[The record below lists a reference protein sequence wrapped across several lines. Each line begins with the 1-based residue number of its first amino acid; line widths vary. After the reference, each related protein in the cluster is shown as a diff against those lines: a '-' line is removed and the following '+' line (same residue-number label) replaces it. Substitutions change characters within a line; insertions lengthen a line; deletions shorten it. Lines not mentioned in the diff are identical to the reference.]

1 LFSYK
6 EQFFENLAIFCFIGN
21 LYSSAHHTPC
31 FNYFGDAIMFLK
43 KSADQF
49 AAKKPLNV
57 LRIDASGR
65 HHDSNSRELSNKLI
79 DRMDENYGAINLVR
93 RDLAATDIP
102 FVSENWINAN
112 FTVPEQRTPQQQAEL
127 ALSDQLVEE
136 LKAAD
141 VLVIGVPIYNF
152 GVPAVLK
159 AWIDMIARARLTFQY
174 SENGPVG
181 LLKGKKAYLIVTS
194 GGTAS
199 GSEIDF
205 ATGYMNHVLG
215 FIGISDVEV
224 IAADQLMLD
233 GETKLAAAKQKIA
246 ALKPFD
252 LPAQLAAA

>member
-1 LFSYK
+1 MLF
-6 EQFFENLAIFCFIGN
+6 
-21 LYSSAHHTPC
+21 
-31 FNYFGDAIMFLK
+31 K
-43 KSADQF
+43 KATERTSV
-49 AAKKPLNV
+49 KNPLTV

-65 HHDSNSRELSNKLI
+65 HHGSNSRALS
-79 DRMDENYGAINLVR
+79 DRLTERLRQQHGSIRLVQ
-93 RDLAATDIP
+93 RDLAASSIP

-112 FTVPEQRTPQQQAEL
+112 FTAPEQRTPQQQAEL

-141 VLVIGVPIYNF
+141 ILVIGVPIYNF

-174 SENGPVG
+174 SEIGPVG
-181 LLKGKKAYLIVTS
+181 LLQGKKAWLIVTS
-194 GGTAS
+194 GGTVS

-205 ATGYMNHVLG
+205 ATGYMKHVLG

-233 GETKLAAAKQKIA
+233 GDKKLTAAQQKIA
-246 ALKPFD
+246 ALPLD
-252 LPAQLAAA
+252 LPVAA

>member
-1 LFSYK
+1 MVFK
-6 EQFFENLAIFCFIGN
+6 KFTD
-21 LYSSAHHTPC
+21 SASEK
-31 FNYFGDAIMFLK
+31 N
-43 KSADQF
+43 
-49 AAKKPLNV
+49 PLTI

-65 HHDSNSRELSNKLI
+65 HHGSNSRDLSDRLI
-79 DRMDENYGAINLVR
+79 DRLTQHQGAVSVLQ
-93 RDLAATDIP
+93 RDLAATEIP

-112 FTVPEQRTPQQQAEL
+112 FTAPEQRSPQQQTEL
-127 ALSDQLVEE
+127 ALSDRLVEE
-136 LKAAD
+136 LTAAD

-174 SENGPVG
+174 SETGPVG
-181 LLKGKKAYLIVTS
+181 LLQGKKAYLIVTS

-205 ATGYMNHVLG
+205 ATGYMKHVLG

-233 GETKLAAAKQKIA
+233 GDNRLAAAKRKIA
-246 ALKPFD
+246 ALPP
-252 LPAQLAAA
+252 LNVPIQLAAA